1 MPPTLNLWG
10 LRCGLSFSQISKCF
24 FYEAGCP
31 GISGIDVQNWDIM
44 LVYFPLICM
53 QCPFPSL
60 FIISDWKSILPDIR
74 LAAAAW
80 LLGPFAYRP
89 FVQSFILWQCLS
101 LWLSCISVCNRSID
115 SVYASTPLDCVFL
128 FGKWICSC
136 SEILIINDCFYLVFW
151 FWFACV
157 SLGWFYYAIISF
169 LCFIEF
175 SYSPC
180 LGVLLVA
187 SWLVMD

>member
-1 MPPTLNLWG
+1 MHLYRRHGCLELNHHLVG
-10 LRCGLSFSQISKCF
+10 FSFDLYAVSFPISFHYFWLKVFYQIL
-24 FYEAGCP
+24 
-31 GISGIDVQNWDIM
+31 D
-44 LVYFPLICM
+44 
-53 QCPFPSL
+53 
-60 FIISDWKSILPDIR
+60 
-74 LAAAAW
+74 W
-80 LLGPFAYRP
+80 LLRLDSWVHLLYRP

-101 LWLSCISVCNRSID
+101 LWLSCISICNRSID
-115 SVYASTPLDCVFL
+115 SVYASTLLDYVFL

-187 SWLVMD
+187 SWLVMG